1 MTTFLQRIANAFRQ
15 RHWGL
20 LAVELLV
27 VVTGI
32 FIGLQVDDWNLER
45 KQRIQDANYLTLIVN
60 DIQIM
65 ESQLN
70 ERIGQSEERTN
81 RMFAALRAVETCDV
95 SDDAIT
101 AISEALTMYQ
111 VTPPMNKISATFD
124 EMVSSGALA
133 RLRDPEI
140 KRAIVNVFSNV
151 ETMNRAIGLFRISL
165 GLVDE
170 VAWQFATYTYSADG
184 RDVLADIDPGELCG
198 SRLMQNA
205 IVEMIDLQQDWMDGA
220 SRVDSAIKELLDT
233 MGHASNQA
241 ASLD

>member
-1 MTTFLQRIANAFRQ
+1 MIFRRMSEALSKQ
-15 RHWGL
+15 DWFVVL
-20 LAVELLV
+20 IEIIV
-27 VVTGI
+27 VVVGI

-65 ESQLN
+65 ENQLN

-170 VAWQFATYTYSADG
+170 VAWRFATYTYSADG

-205 IVEMIDLQQDWMDGA
+205 IVEMIDSQQDWMDGA